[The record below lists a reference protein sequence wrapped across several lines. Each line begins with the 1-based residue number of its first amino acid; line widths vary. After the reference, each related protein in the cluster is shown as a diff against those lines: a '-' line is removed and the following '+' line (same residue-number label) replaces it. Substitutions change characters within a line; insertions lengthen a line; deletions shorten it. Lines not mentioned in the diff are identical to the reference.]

1 MCLFIILL
9 GEFYRVSVINDIDF
23 LKREILYIIFCTLIM
38 WSILILLFNKVN
50 VSEMWMLHCMVRL
63 DNMIRTDNKDGE
75 NLARWFGH
83 VERRRVVDS
92 L

>member
-1 MCLFIILL
+1 
-9 GEFYRVSVINDIDF
+9 
-23 LKREILYIIFCTLIM
+23 M